1 MNRFLDILRTFCVS
15 QRSDMF
21 PNKPEKPWPP
31 AQCNPIDQWRFL
43 NMKPVHRFIKV
54 LTLLVFFL
62 LLVSVPQAAS
72 LKEIT
77 NFGSNPSNLK
87 MFLYVPD
94 NVKTHPAILVGL
106 HWCHGTAQAYF
117 NGNQY
122 HSLAYQYGFIMIY
135 PGCYSS
141 DSCFDV
147 HSPEALKHNGGGD
160 PLGIISMIKYV
171 IRNNNADSTRV
182 FVTGHSGGGMM
193 TNVMAGS
200 YPEVFNAASG
210 SATVPFACFAG
221 GTSSWNDDCA
231 KGRVTKTPV
240 EWGDLVRAAYPGY
253 TGPRP
258 RIQLWHGANDDV
270 LYPVNFDE
278 AIEQWTNV
286 LGVHSTP
293 ASTESNQPLASYTRT
308 RYTDN
313 SGVVMVEA
321 IKGGDQ
327 PHNIKISETEVIKFF
342 GLDKTTATGDGGK
355 YDGDRAHTAGTS
367 LVVEKSLSGVVR
379 LTVVSLPGRIGI
391 DIYSLK
397 GAKVA
402 TIADEYCPNGRLHI
416 VWDRASFPTGVCLLS
431 IKVNGSFA
439 GGRRAAL
446 LN

>member
-1 MNRFLDILRTFCVS
+1 M
-15 QRSDMF
+15 
-21 PNKPEKPWPP
+21 
-31 AQCNPIDQWRFL
+31 
-43 NMKPVHRFIKV
+43 HRFITSV
-54 LTLLVFFL
+54 AVGALFL
-62 LLVSVPQAAS
+62 LPLPSPLRAAS
-72 LKEIT
+72 LEEIT

-94 NVKTHPAILVGL
+94 KVKTHPAILVGL

-122 HSLAYQYGFIMIY
+122 HSQADTSGFIMIC

-171 IRNNNADSTRV
+171 IQNYNADSARV

-221 GTSSWNDDCA
+221 GTSTWNDDCA
-231 KGRVTKTPV
+231 KGRVTKTPA

-253 TGPRP
+253 SGPRP

-270 LYPVNFDE
+270 LYPVNFEE

-286 LGVHSTP
+286 LGVSSTP
-293 ASTESNQPLASYTRT
+293 ASTESNQPFTSYTRT
-308 RYTDN
+308 RYTGN

-321 IKGGDQ
+321 IKGGNQ
-327 PHNIKISETEVIKFF
+327 PHNIKLSETEVIKFF
-342 GLDKTTATGDGGK
+342 GLDKTTAVGDGGK
-355 YDGDRAHTAGTS
+355 YDIDRAYTIGTS
-367 LVVEKSLSGVVR
+367 LVVEKSLSGVIR
-379 LTVVSLPGRIGI
+379 ISVVSFPGRIGI
-391 DIYSLK
+391 DICNLS
-397 GAKVA
+397 GVKVA
-402 TIADEYCPNGRLHI
+402 TITDQYSPTGRLQI
-416 VWDRASFPTGVCLLS
+416 VWERTSIPAGVCLLS
-431 IKVNGSFA
+431 VKVNGSFA
-439 GGRRAAL
+439 GGCRAAFTARSP
-446 LN
+446 

>member
-1 MNRFLDILRTFCVS
+1 M
-15 QRSDMF
+15 
-21 PNKPEKPWPP
+21 
-31 AQCNPIDQWRFL
+31 
-43 NMKPVHRFIKV
+43 HRFITSVAVGTLV
-54 LTLLVFFL
+54 LLQLPSAL
-62 LLVSVPQAAS
+62 RAAS

-122 HSLAYQYGFIMIY
+122 HSLADTYGFIMIC

-147 HSPEALKHNGGGD
+147 HSPEALKHNGGSD

-171 IRNNNADSTRV
+171 IQNYNADSARI

-221 GTSSWNDDCA
+221 GTSTWNDDCA
-231 KGRVTKTPV
+231 KGRVTKTPA

-253 TGPRP
+253 SGPRP

-270 LYPVNFDE
+270 LYPVNFEE

-286 LGVHSTP
+286 LGVSLTP
-293 ASTESNQPLASYTRT
+293 TSTESNQPLTLYTRT
-308 RYTDN
+308 RYTDH

-321 IKGGDQ
+321 IKGGNQ
-327 PHNIKISETEVIKFF
+327 PHNIKLSETEVITFF
-342 GLDKTTATGDGGK
+342 GLDKTTATGNGGM
-355 YDGDRAHTAGTS
+355 YDIDRAYPAGTS
-367 LVVEKSLSGVVR
+367 LVVEKSRSGIVR
-379 LTVVSLPGRIGI
+379 ITVVSLPGRIGI
-391 DIYSLK
+391 DICNLS
-397 GAKVA
+397 GVKVA
-402 TIADEYCPNGRLHI
+402 TIADQYSPTGRLRI
-416 VWDRASFPTGVCLLS
+416 VREQTSIPAGVCLLS
-431 IKVNGSFA
+431 IKVNGLFA
-439 GGRRAAL
+439 GGCRAVFTARSP
-446 LN
+446 